1 MFTSII
7 THPGGAHKDDF
18 LACCV
23 LLTQACVPIYRR
35 NPSAEDLKDSSI
47 AVVDVGLQHA
57 SEIYNFDHHQLPSEQ
72 VPTCALSLVLKNL
85 GLYEDALEFC
95 DWLETSEWLDCRG
108 PADTATWLGTDH
120 QVLAKLNSP
129 IDITLLRRFA
139 SQVEHHQGEPVWE
152 VMLMIGQDLIEYIK
166 GLRSRIDFISEHAQI
181 WNFRTKK
188 ALYMPRTDPLPKDPS
203 AGLARY
209 LSQKQLDKDVIAIV
223 YPDSRGA
230 GYGMR
235 RFNDDHR
242 LDFTQINSQPDVHF
256 THARGFIAKTSATT
270 IDRLAD
276 LLELAHNNN

>member
-23 LLTQACVPIYRR
+23 LLTQASVPIYRQD
-35 NPSAEDLKDSSI
+35 PSAEDLENPSI

-57 SEIYNFDHHQLPSEQ
+57 SEIYNYDHHQLPREQ
-72 VPTCALSLVLKNL
+72 VPTCALSLVLKDL
-85 GLYEDALEFC
+85 GLYED
-95 DWLETSEWLDCRG
+95 
-108 PADTATWLGTDH
+108 PADTSMWLGTDPN
-120 QVLAKLNSP
+120 VLAKLNSP

-139 SQVEHHQGEPVWE
+139 SQLEHHQGEPVWE

-166 GLRSRIDFISEHAQI
+166 GLRSRIDFISEHAEI
-181 WNFRTKK
+181 WNFKTKK
-188 ALYMPRTDPLPKDPS
+188 ALFMPRTDPIPKEPS

-209 LSQKQLDKDVIAIV
+209 LSQKNLDKDVIAMI
-223 YPDSRGA
+223 YPDSRGT

-235 RFNDDHR
+235 RFNDDQS
-242 LDFTQINSQPDVHF
+242 LDFTQISSQEDVHF

-270 IDRLAD
+270 IDRLAH
-276 LLELAHNNN
+276 LLQLACKQ